1 MEPRGFDPKAT
12 EDLTR
17 FGIGG
22 YYMIVKTSHSI
33 KPGDAETTLN
43 AAWVASKGGKVIK
56 AKKIGERDKR
66 NVEEGSEVAQKCG
79 VNSVFKTDNR
89 GDG

>member
-1 MEPRGFDPKAT
+1 VEPKGFDPKSS
-12 EDLTR
+12 EDLTK

-43 AAWVASKGGKVIK
+43 AAWVASKGGEVIK
-56 AKKIGERDKR
+56 ATKQDERDKR
-66 NVEEGSEVAQKCG
+66 NVKEGTEKVKKCG
-79 VNSVFKTDNR
+79 INSVFKTDTR
-89 GDG
+89 GAT